1 MAVRNILGAQSIRQK
16 LLLGTL
22 FLAIIP
28 VAVTSVIVGRESLNS
43 GRAALAAPAAGEG
56 NPNEIVRQ
64 AFRIGHMRLLAPFA
78 TASELVEMPNVYPL
92 PRMPANLLGLVNLHG
107 RIVPLFDLAAL
118 FETDHLP
125 REKRM
130 LLVIGHGN
138 DAAGIV
144 IDGLPRRMAFAPEA
158 QIVAPALPAGV
169 ADAVR
174 AAWAVGNDTWFEFD
188 YAQLLDQLAS

>member
-1 MAVRNILGAQSIRQK
+1 
-16 LLLGTL
+16 
-22 FLAIIP
+22 
-28 VAVTSVIVGRESLNS
+28 
-43 GRAALAAPAAGEG
+43 
-56 NPNEIVRQ
+56 
-64 AFRIGHMRLLAPFA
+64 MRLLAPFA
-78 TASELVEMPNVYPL
+78 KASELTEMPNVYPL

-144 IDGLPRRMAFAPEA
+144 IDGLPRRMAFLPEA
-158 QIVAPALPAGV
+158 QIVPPALPAG
-169 ADAVR
+169 AGGRRRSPPTSR
-174 AAWAVGNDTWFEFD
+174 ATMPGSNSTTPN
-188 YAQLLDQLAS
+188 YSINS

>member
-1 MAVRNILGAQSIRQK
+1 MSA
-16 LLLGTL
+16 T
-22 FLAIIP
+22 FPFP
-28 VAVTSVIVGRESLNS
+28 VGLPPMSAEL
-43 GRAALAAPAAGEG
+43 AALAAPAGSGEE

-64 AFRIGHMRLLAPFA
+64 AFRIGHLHLLAPFA
-78 TASELVEMPNVYPL
+78 TASELTEMPNVYPL

-118 FETDHLP
+118 FETQHLA

-144 IDGLPRRMAFAPEA
+144 IDGLPRRMAFMPEA
-158 QIVAPALPAGV
+158 QIIPPALPEAAAAAVV
-169 ADAVR
+169 AAYSQ
-174 AAWAVGNDTWFEFD
+174 GNDAWFEFD
-188 YAQLLDQLAS
+188 YAQLLDQLVS

>member
-1 MAVRNILGAQSIRQK
+1 MTSPFALPLG
-16 LLLGTL
+16 LPPLPPEL
-22 FLAIIP
+22 
-28 VAVTSVIVGRESLNS
+28 
-43 GRAALAAPAAGEG
+43 AALAGKPAAEED
-56 NPNEIVRQ
+56 PNLIVRQ
-64 AFRIGHMRLLAPFA
+64 AFRIGHMRMLAPFA

-118 FETDHLP
+118 FETQHMP

-144 IDGLPRRMAFAPEA
+144 IDGLPRRMAFAPESR
-158 QIVAPALPAGV
+158 IVPPALPAG
-169 ADAVR
+169 AAAAVS
-174 AAWAVGNDTWFEFD
+174 AAWLEGSNAWFEFD
-188 YAQLLDQLAS
+188 YSQLLALLVS